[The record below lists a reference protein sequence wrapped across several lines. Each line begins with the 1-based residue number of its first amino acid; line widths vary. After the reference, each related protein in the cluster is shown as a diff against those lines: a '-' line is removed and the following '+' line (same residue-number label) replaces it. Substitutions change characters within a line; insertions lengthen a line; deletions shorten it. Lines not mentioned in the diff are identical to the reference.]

1 MSELRLFI
9 PLVKVD
15 VAQRL
20 VYGIATAEQPD
31 SSGEICDYESTKP
44 HYQEWSAKFEKVT
57 DGKSKGNL
65 RAMHTNIA
73 AGKITAIT
81 FNDAQK
87 SIEICGKVVDDAEW
101 NKVVEGVYTG
111 FSQGGRY
118 AKQWPDPERSGMT
131 RYTAVPSEVSLVDNP
146 CLPTA
151 TFQVVKE
158 GGAVELRKFKTQEN
172 TMQKPCDAEGLIQGF
187 LKLDDNT
194 FHIKA
199 EDAGENRVQC
209 FQVVSDKSV
218 HIKKAGAETRLC
230 ELKAQEPLKVVAAL
244 KELEDAV
251 TKAEGDTLD
260 PMTLGKKDFSDER
273 RKKLAEEG
281 HALPDGSFPIEDEQ
295 DLKNAIQ
302 AYGRAADKEKAK
314 AHIIERAKA
323 LGETKLLPENWHED
337 GKGEKA
343 EEGETQK
350 FSKGKL
356 RKDLHDVAR
365 AACLIAELEWLVTA
379 VEWEAE
385 MEQDGST
392 VPDEGK
398 HLVTQLCEWL
408 KSMVEEETGEI
419 TEPHAVDLMAMAAKL
434 PDDHAVAL
442 AKSIGAMKPFDE
454 KDLAKPEVKKK
465 AEAFIALKKELEKA
479 GARHSKTDA
488 AHLSKMREAHDGMA
502 THLKKLGKALGGIEE
517 AHNGLGKCH
526 EDMGKCMGKSEGA
539 DGMKSA
545 HTEMGEHLGKLKKA
559 HGKAEDAHEALEEH
573 HSDMDK
579 CIKALG
585 VTEPTEKAANAD
597 DMAKLAASDLAKANA
612 ERDKANAERD
622 ELRKTLNDITPTVN
636 ELTKRIKAIEAQ
648 PMPSKGKLY
657 ALGKGH
663 EAEDDSGNGPVE
675 TQPAALSGLSPEQSR
690 ALLRR

>member
-1 MSELRLFI
+1 MSELRIFI
-9 PLVKVD
+9 PLTKVD

-65 RAMHTNIA
+65 RSMHTNIA
-73 AGKITAIT
+73 AGKITAIN

-158 GGAVELRKFKTQEN
+158 GGAVELRKFKSQEN
-172 TMQKPCDAEGLIQGF
+172 SMSAADQEGLIQGF
-187 LKLDDNT
+187 LKLDNNS
-194 FHIKA
+194 FHVKK
-199 EDAGENRVQC
+199 EDAGTNSVQG
-209 FQVVSDKSV
+209 FQVEADKSF
-218 HIKKAGAETRLC
+218 HLKKDAAIAHLT
-230 ELKAQEPLKVVAAL
+230 ELKANEPLPVVAAL

-251 TKAEGDTLD
+251 AKAEGDALD

-273 RKKLAEEG
+273 RKKLAEE
-281 HALPDGSFPIEDEQ
+281 HKALPDGSFPIEDEH

-302 AYGRAADKEKAK
+302 GYGRAADKEKAK

-337 GKGEKA
+337 GKGEKT
-343 EEGETQK
+343 EEGEAQK

-379 VEWEAE
+379 IEWEAE
-385 MEQDGST
+385 QEQDGST
-392 VPDEGK
+392 LPDEGK

-434 PDDHAVAL
+434 PEDHAVAL

-454 KDLAKPEVKKK
+454 KDLAKPEIKKK
-465 AEAFIALKKELEKA
+465 AEAFIALMKELEKA

-488 AHLSKMREAHDGMA
+488 AHLSKMRE
-502 THLKKLGKALGGIEE
+502 
-517 AHNGLGKCH
+517 
-526 EDMGKCMGKSEGA
+526 
-539 DGMKSA
+539 
-545 HTEMGEHLGKLKKA
+545 
-559 HGKAEDAHEALEEH
+559 
-573 HSDMDK
+573 
-579 CIKALG
+579 
-585 VTEPTEKAANAD
+585 EPPTD
-597 DMAKLAASDLAKANA
+597 LAALQRSM
-612 ERDKANAERD
+612 RCCSTSG
-622 ELRKTLNDITPTVN
+622 KTSSPR
-636 ELTKRIKAIEAQ
+636 LTR
-648 PMPSKGKLY
+648 ST
-657 ALGKGH
+657 
-663 EAEDDSGNGPVE
+663 S
-675 TQPAALSGLSPEQSR
+675 T
-690 ALLRR
+690 RRN

>member
-1 MSELRLFI
+1 MSEFRKFI
-9 PLVKVD
+9 QLVKVD
-15 VAQRL
+15 VGQRL

-31 SSGEICDYESTKP
+31 SSGEVCDYESTKP
-44 HYQEWSAKFEKVT
+44 HYQEWSAKFEKAT

-65 RAMHTNIA
+65 RSMHTNIA

-81 FNDAQK
+81 FNDTQK

-118 AKQWPDPERSGMT
+118 AKQWPDPDRSGLT

-158 GGAVELRKFKTQEN
+158 GGAVEMRKFKSQEN
-172 TMQKPCDAEGLIQGF
+172 SMTKPCDTEGLIQGF
-187 LKLDDNT
+187 LKLDDST
-194 FHIKA
+194 FHVKA

-209 FQVVSDKSV
+209 FQVTADKSV
-218 HIKKAGAETRLC
+218 HMKKSLAEERARKLTEGAVTDPMD
-230 ELKAQEPLKVVAAL
+230 KAL

-251 TKAEGDTLD
+251 AKAEGDALD

-273 RKKLAEEG
+273 RKKLAEE
-281 HALPDGSFPIEDEQ
+281 HKALPDGSFPIEDEQ

-323 LGETKLLPENWHED
+323 LSETKLLPEGWHED
-337 GKGEKA
+337 GKGDKV
-343 EEGETQK
+343 EEGEAQK
-350 FSKGKL
+350 FAKGHL

-385 MEQDGST
+385 QEQDGST
-392 VPDEGK
+392 LPDEGK

-434 PDDHAVAL
+434 PEDHAVAL
-442 AKSIGAMKPFDE
+442 AKYALKAMKSDNPASMG
-454 KDLAKPEVKKK
+454 LVN
-465 AEAFIALKKELEKA
+465 ALGKA

-488 AHLSKMREAHDGMA
+488 AHLSKLKEAHEGMADGM
-502 THLKKLGKALGGIEE
+502 KKLGKALDGIEE

-526 EDMGKCMGKSEGA
+526 EEMGKCMGNAEGN
-539 DGMKSA
+539 DGIKSA

-559 HGKAEDAHEALEEH
+559 HGKAEDAHEVIEEH
-573 HSDMDK
+573 HSDMHK

-585 VTEPTEKAANAD
+585 VGGPAEKATSSD
-597 DMAKLAASDLAKANA
+597 DEAKLAAAAADLTKANV

-622 ELRKTLNDITPTVN
+622 ELLKKFNGLTPTIT
-636 ELTKRIKAIEAQ
+636 ELTKRIKALEAQ
-648 PMPSKGKLY
+648 PMPSKGKVFPVS
-657 ALGKGH
+657 KGH
-663 EAEDDSGNGPVE
+663 EAEDDSGSGPIE
-675 TQPAALSGLSPEQSR
+675 IKPAVLSGFSPEQSR
-690 ALLRR
+690 ALLNR